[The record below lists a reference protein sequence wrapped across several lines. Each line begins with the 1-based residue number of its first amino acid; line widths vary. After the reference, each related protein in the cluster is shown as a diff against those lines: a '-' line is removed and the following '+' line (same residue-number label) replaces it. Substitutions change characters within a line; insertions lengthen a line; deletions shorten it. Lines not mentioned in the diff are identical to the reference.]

1 MILSRAILAFIV
13 GRAVASETRG
23 PQFEFGHWPISVFK
37 IYLLLV
43 VAQKRQKYREKEA
56 ANGHFWKTKEKKKS
70 FSARP
75 LAYLLSCVGPIQYLP
90 SKLSKL
96 FYAQGTV

>member
-43 VAQKRQKYREKEA
+43 VAQKRQKYREKQKKRK
-56 ANGHFWKTKEKKKS
+56 NHF
-70 FSARP
+70 
-75 LAYLLSCVGPIQYLP
+75 LP
-90 SKLSKL
+90 DRSPTY
-96 FYAQGTV
+96 FHV